1 MSSFHVGG
9 IVSGLD
15 TETIISQLVAAA
27 SVPKKVLQAK
37 QSGLQD
43 RQDAYTELSSRLTDL
58 QTALTDIDTQTEFR
72 SVSGSSSDESI
83 ADVTVDGDGVVCSP
97 ARYRASQRSR
107 ASPAVSLIDGA
118 NRACRGMGRM
128 QGGYWPTGIAKSP
141 RTSRQVQ

>member
-1 MSSFHVGG
+1 MSRIGKNPITVPSGVT
-9 IVSGLD
+9 VS
-15 TETIISQLVAAA
+15 VAGDQVTVAG
-27 SVPKKVLQAK
+27 PKGTMTRALPSGMALQHA
-37 QSGLQD
+37 
-43 RQDAYTELSSRLTDL
+43 
-58 QTALTDIDTQTEFR
+58 FR
-72 SVSGSSSDESI
+72 YNYP
-83 ADVTVDGDGVVCSP
+83 DVTDSVILVNVGDGDGLVCSP